1 MNYFPKEKS
10 SPQDGAN
17 ASFVCYEKKNC
28 EEGKYVQ
35 NTTTSS
41 ITTLSIKI
49 LSIMGLFATIS
60 TNDIQHNDI
69 ECCNYFNFLLNV
81 IMLNVIMLSVMV
93 PKKTLASVQVR
104 ISYVI

>member
-1 MNYFPKEKS
+1 MNYFAKEKS
-10 SPQDGAN
+10 SPHNSAN
-17 ASFVCYEKKNC
+17 ASFVCYEKKIC

-60 TNDIQHNDI
+60 TNDIQHNDT
-69 ECCNYFNFLLNV
+69 ECRHYFNVMLSV